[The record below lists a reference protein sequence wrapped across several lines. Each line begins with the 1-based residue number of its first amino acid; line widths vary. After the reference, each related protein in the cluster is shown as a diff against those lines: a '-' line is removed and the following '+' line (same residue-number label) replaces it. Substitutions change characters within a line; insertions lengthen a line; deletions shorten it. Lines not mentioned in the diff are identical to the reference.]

1 MDLHTGTQPS
11 ATAAALAARWA
22 AVSLGATLLSG
33 LWLRTALTWP
43 AFTGGVNLL
52 HAVHAHSHVAFFG
65 WLVLG
70 VASIAARQTA
80 FSTRALGQWR
90 LLVHALGVLSLFALG
105 AFAVM
110 GYAAPT
116 IALSAVHVLLWI
128 PLVRLLWPLTHATA
142 AQRAWW
148 RASFRALLLAGA
160 ATLMPA
166 VFVARGIREGWWRE
180 FGIKLFLALFINGFA
195 GFAALGL
202 LSSSG
207 DGRGDHAGSDIR
219 DPLAWPRR
227 MMTASLVPLA
237 VLYVSTPAPAAWLV
251 WSARAAVGIMGVGT
265 TWVLVQ
271 AMQTP
276 RSGWRW
282 MAWLAWGVVAI
293 LELVAASGVG
303 TTLLHQRPVTLAFTH
318 LVLLL
323 GVSPVLA
330 ATLLQGPHAHARV
343 DLREN
348 VRAKWRVNMRVN
360 VRMLTATGGGA
371 LMCASLAAL
380 GWPWLSAQVSALGV
394 NALQLM
400 TVLAIAS
407 AVAATSWLTFLP
419 SIFRADA
426 PENR

>member
-1 MDLHTGTQPS
+1 MDSHTGTQPS

-43 AFTGGVNLL
+43 AFSGGVNLL

-65 WLVLG
+65 WLVLS
-70 VASIAARQTA
+70 VASVAARQTT
-80 FSTRALGQWR
+80 FSAQALGQWR
-90 LLVHALGVLSLFALG
+90 LLVHALGVLSLVALG

-207 DGRGDHAGSDIR
+207 AERGDHAGSDNR

-227 MMTASLVPLA
+227 MMTAALIPLA

-265 TWVLVQ
+265 AWVLVQ

-282 MAWLAWGVVAI
+282 LAWSAWGVVAI
-293 LELVAASGVG
+293 LELVAATGVG

-323 GVSPVLA
+323 SVSPVLA
-330 ATLLQGPHAHARV
+330 AALTQRPHAHPRV
-343 DLREN
+343 EMRGNKRVELRVK
-348 VRAKWRVNMRVN
+348 VRLNL
-360 VRMLTATGGGA
+360 RMLVATGGGA
-371 LMCASLAAL
+371 LMCISLAAL

-400 TVLAIAS
+400 TVIAVAS
-407 AVAATSWLTFLP
+407 AVAATAWLTFLP

-426 PENR
+426 PEPR